1 MLKKLLC
8 LDTWF
13 REGGHLKRALKETKL
28 YGSDVRAMLSANAK
42 ARGAQVRPDDEMEF
56 WRNMKDLAEAR
67 HFCQRRSSSSQTSIP
82 SDTYGKQGYNVT
94 KEVCKLLFPW

>member
-1 MLKKLLC
+1 MLEKIKLLS

-42 ARGAQVRPDDEMEF
+42 ARGAQVRPDGI
-56 WRNMKDLAEAR
+56 LAKYEGLGRSEAFLPKKVIFLANQ
-67 HFCQRRSSSSQTSIP
+67 HSI
-82 SDTYGKQGYNVT
+82 
-94 KEVCKLLFPW
+94 